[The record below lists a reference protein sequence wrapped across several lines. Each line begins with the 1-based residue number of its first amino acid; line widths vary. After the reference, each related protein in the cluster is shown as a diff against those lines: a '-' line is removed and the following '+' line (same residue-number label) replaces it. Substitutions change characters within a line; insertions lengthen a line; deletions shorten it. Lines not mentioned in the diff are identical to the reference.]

1 MKLDIIVNKYLLIW
15 HLLYQSSVSDDVHN
29 LKQQLWIK
37 YKKEYSLVHKDKEEI
52 LLTLE
57 DYIPNDNL
65 IYNLIENSQEYKK
78 VKHETMKY
86 RNNILEIWDKNRKI
100 YTKELGQIL
109 KFNLKNTYK
118 ICIIHPNLDVVETDF
133 KSNTITIGKQ
143 IITKDKDNFLT
154 YLIYKIVKHEILKL
168 KTNEK
173 DILDVV
179 VELAI
184 TNELYTRISNK
195 SKYKIG
201 KKELRNLKEKIYP
214 YWLMYLGVREEDFDK
229 YMVRDNIF
237 FDKTKYKYE
246 KILRTIDIYSFIA
259 FLVKNKK
266 TILKTKL
273 VPVEKIEVL

>member
-1 MKLDIIVNKYLLIW
+1 
-15 HLLYQSSVSDDVHN
+15 
-29 LKQQLWIK
+29 
-37 YKKEYSLVHKDKEEI
+37 
-52 LLTLE
+52 
-57 DYIPNDNL
+57 
-65 IYNLIENSQEYKK
+65 
-78 VKHETMKY
+78 MKY
-86 RNNILEIWDKNRKI
+86 RNNILEIWDKNRKN

-201 KKELRNLKEKIYP
+201 KQVEK
-214 YWLMYLGVREEDFDK
+214 V
-229 YMVRDNIF
+229 
-237 FDKTKYKYE
+237 E
-246 KILRTIDIYSFIA
+246 KILT
-259 FLVKNKK
+259 V
-266 TILKTKL
+266 T
-273 VPVEKIEVL
+273 VPSYNVEKFLENTLNSFVDERVLDDIEVLIVDDGSKDKTAEIGRKYEECDSYIGRWYGIGSCDD